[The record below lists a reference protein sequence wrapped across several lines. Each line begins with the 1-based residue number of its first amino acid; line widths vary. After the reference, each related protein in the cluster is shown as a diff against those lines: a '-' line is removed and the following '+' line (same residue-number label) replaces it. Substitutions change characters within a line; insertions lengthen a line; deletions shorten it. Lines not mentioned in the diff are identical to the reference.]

1 MITQTYEE
9 TETETEAERDSA
21 TMPPTP
27 SSPSSS
33 LVSELEEL
41 FSRAEPRLR
50 RLARSQR
57 VAPDTVDDVVQET
70 LIVAWKSL
78 EHLRDEARFAAWLD
92 GICRNICLR
101 YQRKQGVLRAHEA
114 PLTPAE
120 SQPDD
125 EADVFAQLADPNTF
139 DPAEELTRQD
149 MRALLDRALGYLS
162 PESRAVVERRYL
174 AETPQREVAAELGL
188 SLSALEARLHRAR
201 GQMLRAFSHEL
212 RAEALALG
220 LAILSADAVG
230 WRKTQIT
237 CILCGRTRMQ
247 GTFEPMGDGRVNM
260 RLRCPTCQTEE
271 INTLGF
277 VNLATA
283 RSFLPATK
291 KAIHH
296 IGQTILDALV
306 LGGDTIQC
314 RVCQRPT
321 TFQVVRGDNPGAEYG
336 MQTRLQSSCGCM
348 SSGVS
353 AVSPYGALPEVRDF
367 IFGTGAIVLL
377 PEIEMPYAGQPA
389 IRLGLLSPSDGRRL
403 YVFADTQTLAPLAV
417 IVE

>member
-9 TETETEAERDSA
+9 TEAESDSA
-21 TMPPTP
+21 TMPSTP
-27 SSPSSS
+27 AASSSP

-57 VAPDTVDDVVQET
+57 VAPDAVDDVVQET

-78 EHLRDEARFAAWLD
+78 EHLRDEARFVAWLD

-114 PLTPAE
+114 SLTPDA

-125 EADVFAQLADPNTF
+125 ESPALAHLADPNTF

-162 PESRAVVERRYL
+162 PASRVVVELHYL
-174 AETPQREVAAELGL
+174 AETPQREVAAGLGL

-220 LAILSADAVG
+220 LAVAPADALG
-230 WRKTQIT
+230 WRETRIT
-237 CILCGRTRMQ
+237 CFICGRARML
-247 GTFEPMGDGRVNM
+247 GMFAPMGDGRVNM
-260 RLRCPTCQTEE
+260 RLRCPVCQPVML
-271 INTLGF
+271 NSLGI
-277 VNLATA
+277 VDLAAA

-291 KAIHH
+291 KTVAEA
-296 IGQTILDALV
+296 GQYFLAALAAGGKMRCWACGQPTILRVMRSEYPFPDFN
-306 LGGDTIQC
+306 GGTW
-314 RVCQRPT
+314 
-321 TFQVVRGDNPGAEYG
+321 
-336 MQTRLQSSCGCM
+336 LQSSCGCIQ
-348 SSGVS
+348 SGVF
-353 AVSPYGALPEVRDF
+353 AVSPYGALPAVHDF
-367 IFGTGAIVLL
+367 MFGARAIIVL
-377 PEIEMPYAGQPA
+377 PEAEVQYNGQRA
-389 IRLGLLSPSDGRRL
+389 LRFGALSPGDGRRL
-403 YVFADTQTLAPLAV
+403 SIFADTQTLAPLAV